1 MSALK
6 PVGVNTF
13 FATSTTSARSEAIS
27 QQTDTIRVVCEGVG
41 AHVAIGTLPVST
53 VDNFYVG
60 ISGGSEEISL
70 GPVAAQRVVGI
81 TTGTSTIIDFPE
93 GTGSPFG
100 IGDAVTLTVDGGS
113 QSYYNFSH
121 KIVDSID
128 NTIGADGFYGTR
140 ITVGNDS
147 SGIVTAF
154 EAPYAT
160 LRKSLMFAAKSQA
173 STGKVFIQQVQVS

>member
-60 ISGGSEEISL
+60 VQDATNVSL
-70 GPVAAQRVVGI
+70 GPVASQRVVGI

-113 QSYYNFSH
+113 QSYYDFSH

-128 NTIGADGFYGTR
+128 NTIGADGFHGTR
-140 ITVGNDS
+140 ITIGNDS